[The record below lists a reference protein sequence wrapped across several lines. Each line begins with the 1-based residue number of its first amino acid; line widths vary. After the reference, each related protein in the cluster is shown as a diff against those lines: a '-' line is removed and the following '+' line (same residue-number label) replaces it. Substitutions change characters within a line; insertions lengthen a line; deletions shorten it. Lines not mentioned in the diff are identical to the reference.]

1 MPMPFSFAY
10 AVADSETRNDYE
22 QKADS
27 DGTIV
32 TGSYRVVLPDTRIQ
46 IVTYTAGPDG
56 YNAEVTYIGEAQ
68 YPEEPV
74 VKVAP
79 APSYPAPAY
88 PAPVVKEVP
97 AASYPAP
104 VVKEAPAPAY
114 PAPVVKEAPAPTYAA
129 PAYAAPVIKEAPAF
143 VPTPVALYVAPA
155 VKSAY

>member
-32 TGSYRVVLPDTRIQ
+32 TGSYRVVLPDTRVQ

-68 YPEEPV
+68 FPEEPV

-79 APSYPAPAY
+79 APSYAVPAY
-88 PAPVVKEVP
+88 SAPVVKQVPAASYAAPVVKEVP
-97 AASYPAP
+97 APVYAAP
-104 VVKEAPAPAY
+104 VVKEAP
-114 PAPVVKEAPAPTYAA
+114 A
-129 PAYAAPVIKEAPAF
+129 PAYAAPVIKEAPSF

>member
-32 TGSYRVVLPDTRIQ
+32 TGSYRVVLPDTRVQ

-68 YPEEPV
+68 FPEEPV

-79 APSYPAPAY
+79 APSYAVPAY
-88 PAPVVKEVP
+88 SAPVVKQVPAASYAAPVVKEVP
-97 AASYPAP
+97 APVYAAP
-104 VVKEAPAPAY
+104 VVKEAP
-114 PAPVVKEAPAPTYAA
+114 A